1 VWRDGQREANIEN
14 PSMKPSL
21 KGADKLA
28 VHGGR
33 PAVEGVPAWPLPD
46 EQVRLAL
53 EAAYADGTWGRY
65 HGPHTAALIDRLA
78 HFHRAS
84 HVLLCCS
91 GTYAIEAALRGLA
104 VGQGDEVL
112 LAGYDFPGNFRA
124 IEAVGA
130 RPVLVDVQP
139 DSWSLH
145 PDQLASARSPRTRAV
160 IVSHLHG
167 TLAPMAQLMAWAETA
182 GIAVV
187 EDACQTPGASING
200 QRAGTFGDVGVLSF
214 GGSKLLTAGRGGAML
229 TCREDVYQRAKI
241 YGRRGNDAFPLSELQ
256 AAVLL
261 PQLEKLEAYNQQRRR
276 FAERLTGQMHE
287 ISFIKPLRVQTA
299 SAEPS
304 YYKLGFF
311 LNKSIPGGVTRDELA
326 GALRAEGV
334 PLDSGFAGFARR
346 SPRRCRHSGQLENS
360 RFAANNTIL
369 LHHPVLLGSE
379 ECVDQLVAALRKVD
393 TALQQNRLSAR
404 DVADA

>member
-1 VWRDGQREANIEN
+1 MQ
-14 PSMKPSL
+14 SSL
-21 KGADKLA
+21 KCSDKLA
-28 VHGGR
+28 MHGGR
-33 PAVEGVPAWPLPD
+33 QAVEGLPAWPLPD

-78 HFHRAS
+78 YIHHDS

-104 VGQGDEVL
+104 VGQGDEVM

-130 RPVLVDVQP
+130 RPVLVDIQP

-145 PDQLASARSPRTRAV
+145 PDQLASAMSERTQAV

-167 TLAPMAQLMAWAETA
+167 TLAPMAELMAWAGTA

-200 QRAGTFGDVGVLSF
+200 QLAGTFGDVGVLSF

-241 YGRRGNDAFPLSELQ
+241 YGQRGNDAFPLSELQ

-261 PQLEKLEAYNQQRRR
+261 PQLEKLEQHNQQRRR
-276 FAERLTGQMHE
+276 TAERLSGHMHE
-287 ISFIKPLRVQTA
+287 ISFIKLPREQTA
-299 SAEPS
+299 NAEPS
-304 YYKLGFF
+304 YYKLGLF
-311 LNKSIPGGVTRDELA
+311 LNESLPSGVTRDELVA
-326 GALRAEGV
+326 ALRAEGV

-346 SPRRCRHSGQLENS
+346 SPRRCRHSGLLENS
-360 RFAANNTIL
+360 RYAATFTVL
-369 LHHPVLLGSE
+369 LHHPILLGGDHLI
-379 ECVDQLVAALRKVD
+379 DQLVVALRKVE
-393 TALQQNRLSAR
+393 TALHQNRLSAR